1 MFAYTL
7 RRLGFAMVTL
17 WLATLLV
24 FAALLLIPG
33 NPAQAILGIDATPA
47 DLEALE
53 ARLGL
58 DKPPLERYL
67 SWLGGVLRGDLG
79 QSIRYETSISQLIL
93 ARLGITLPI
102 VVASLLLATLIAVPL
117 GILAARRA
125 GSPVDLGISVASLV
139 GIVLPSFWVGLM
151 FIYIFIVWL
160 KLPLPTSFPI
170 GGWENPQRAL
180 LALVLPVLT
189 VALASASFLV
199 RLVRGSVLE
208 VLSQD
213 FIRTARAKGL
223 TERVVLYKHALR
235 NAALPVVTVLGLE
248 FASLLIATVVVE
260 TVFGIPG
267 LGSLSLTAISA
278 RDYPLVQGVVLVIA
292 AFIVLMNLLVDLLY
306 ALLDPRVSYA

>member
-58 DKPPLERYL
+58 DKPPVERYL
-67 SWLGGVLRGDLG
+67 NWLGGVLRGDLG
-79 QSIRYETSISQLIL
+79 QSIRYERPISELIV

-125 GSPVDLGISVASLV
+125 GSPVDLGVSVASLV

>member
-1 MFAYTL
+1 MFAYTV
-7 RRLGFAMVTL
+7 RRLGFALVTL

-79 QSIRYETSISQLIL
+79 QSIRYERPISELIV

-125 GSPVDLGISVASLV
+125 GSPVDLGVSVASLV

>member
-1 MFAYTL
+1 MFAYTV
-7 RRLGFAMVTL
+7 RRLGFALVTL

-79 QSIRYETSISQLIL
+79 QSIRYERPISELIV

-125 GSPVDLGISVASLV
+125 GSPIDLGISVVSLV

-278 RDYPLVQGVVLVIA
+278 RDYPLVQAVVLVIA

-306 ALLDPRVSYA
+306 GLLDPRVSYA

>member
-7 RRLGFAMVTL
+7 RRLGFALVTL

-24 FAALLLIPG
+24 FGALLLIPG
-33 NPAQAILGIDATPA
+33 NPAQAILGIEATPA

-58 DKPPLERYL
+58 DKPPLERYI

-79 QSIRYETSISQLIL
+79 QSIRYERPIAELIV

-102 VVASLLLATLIAVPL
+102 VVASLLLATILAVPL
-117 GILAARRA
+117 GILAARKA
-125 GSPVDLGISVASLV
+125 GSPIDLGVSVASLL

-170 GGWENPQRAL
+170 GGWENPERAL
-180 LALVLPVLT
+180 AALVLPVLT

-223 TERVVLYKHALR
+223 AERVVLYKHALR

-306 ALLDPRVSYA
+306 GLLDPRVSYA

>member
-1 MFAYTL
+1 MLAYTV
-7 RRLGFAMVTL
+7 RRLGLALVTL

-24 FAALLLIPG
+24 FGALLLIPG
-33 NPAQAILGIDATPA
+33 NPAQAILGIEATPA

-58 DKPPLERYL
+58 DKPPLERYI

-79 QSIRYETSISQLIL
+79 QSIRYEQPISELIV

-102 VVASLLLATLIAVPL
+102 VVASLLLATIIAVPL
-117 GILAARRA
+117 GILAARKA
-125 GSPVDLGISVASLV
+125 GSPIDLGVSVASLL

-151 FIYIFIVWL
+151 FIYIFVVWL

-170 GGWENPQRAL
+170 GGWENPERAL
-180 LALVLPVLT
+180 AALVLPVLT

-208 VLSQD
+208 VLSQE

-223 TERVVLYKHALR
+223 AERVVLYKHALR

-306 ALLDPRVSYA
+306 GLLDPRVSYA

>member
-1 MFAYTL
+1 MFAYTV
-7 RRLGFAMVTL
+7 RRLGFALVTL

-33 NPAQAILGIDATPA
+33 NPAQAILGIDATSA

-79 QSIRYETSISQLIL
+79 QSIRYERPISELIV

-125 GSPVDLGISVASLV
+125 GSPVDLGISVVSLV

-278 RDYPLVQGVVLVIA
+278 RDYPLVQAVVLVIA

-306 ALLDPRVSYA
+306 GLLDPRVSYA

>member
-7 RRLGFAMVTL
+7 RRLGLALVTL

-24 FAALLLIPG
+24 FGALLLIPG
-33 NPAQAILGIDATPA
+33 NPAQAILGIEATPA

-58 DKPPLERYL
+58 DKPPLERYI

-79 QSIRYETSISQLIL
+79 QSIRYERPISELIV

-102 VVASLLLATLIAVPL
+102 VVASLLLATILAVPL
-117 GILAARRA
+117 GILAARKA
-125 GSPVDLGISVASLV
+125 GSPIDLGVSVASLL

-170 GGWENPQRAL
+170 GGWENPERAL
-180 LALVLPVLT
+180 AALVLPVLT

-223 TERVVLYKHALR
+223 AERVVLYKHALR

-306 ALLDPRVSYA
+306 GLLDPRVSYA

>member
-1 MFAYTL
+1 MFAYTV

-79 QSIRYETSISQLIL
+79 QSIRYERPISELIV

-125 GSPVDLGISVASLV
+125 GSPIDLGISVVSLV

-180 LALVLPVLT
+180 SALVLPVLT

-278 RDYPLVQGVVLVIA
+278 RDYPLVQAVVLVIA

>member
-1 MFAYTL
+1 MLAYTV
-7 RRLGFAMVTL
+7 RRLGLALVTL

-24 FAALLLIPG
+24 FGALLLIPG
-33 NPAQAILGIDATPA
+33 NPAQAILGIEATPA

-58 DKPPLERYL
+58 DKPPLERYI
-67 SWLGGVLRGDLG
+67 SWLGGILRGDLG
-79 QSIRYETSISQLIL
+79 QSIRYEQPISELIV

-102 VVASLLLATLIAVPL
+102 VVASLLLATILAVPI
-117 GILAARRA
+117 GILAARKA
-125 GSPVDLGISVASLV
+125 GSPIDLGVSVASLL

-151 FIYIFIVWL
+151 FIYIFVVWL

-170 GGWENPQRAL
+170 GGWENPERAL
-180 LALVLPVLT
+180 AALVLPVLT

-208 VLSQD
+208 VLSQE

-223 TERVVLYKHALR
+223 AERVVLYKHALR

-306 ALLDPRVSYA
+306 GLLDPRVSYA

>member
-7 RRLGFAMVTL
+7 RRLGFALVTL

-24 FAALLLIPG
+24 FGALLLIPG
-33 NPAQAILGIDATPA
+33 NPAQAILGIEATPA

-58 DKPPLERYL
+58 DKPPLERYIR
-67 SWLGGVLRGDLG
+67 WLGGVLRGDLG
-79 QSIRYETSISQLIL
+79 QSIRYERPIAELIV

-102 VVASLLLATLIAVPL
+102 VVASLLLATILAVPL
-117 GILAARRA
+117 GILAARKA
-125 GSPVDLGISVASLV
+125 GSPIDLGVSVASLL

-151 FIYIFIVWL
+151 FIYICIVGL
-160 KLPLPTSFPI
+160 KLPLPTSCPI
-170 GGWENPQRAL
+170 GCWVNPERARA
-180 LALVLPVLT
+180 ALVLPVLT

-223 TERVVLYKHALR
+223 AERVVLYKHALR

-306 ALLDPRVSYA
+306 GLLDPRVSYA

>member
-79 QSIRYETSISQLIL
+79 QSIRYERPISELIV

-125 GSPVDLGISVASLV
+125 GSPVDLGVSVASLV

-235 NAALPVVTVLGLE
+235 NAALPVVTALGLE

>member
-1 MFAYTL
+1 MFTYTV
-7 RRLGFAMVTL
+7 RRLGFALVTL

-24 FAALLLIPG
+24 FGALLLIPG

-58 DKPPLERYL
+58 DKPPFERYL
-67 SWLGGVLRGDLG
+67 NWLGGVLRGDLG
-79 QSIRYETSISQLIL
+79 QSIRYETSISQLIV

-125 GSPVDLGISVASLV
+125 GSGVDLGVSMASLV

-170 GGWENPQRAL
+170 GGWENPERAL
-180 LALVLPVLT
+180 AALVLPVLT
-189 VALASASFLV
+189 VGLASASFLV

-213 FIRTARAKGL
+213 YVRTARSKGL
-223 TERVVLYKHALR
+223 SERMVVYKHALR
-235 NAALPVVTVLGLE
+235 NASLPVVTVLGLE
-248 FASLLIATVVVE
+248 FAQLLIATVVVE

-306 ALLDPRVSYA
+306 GLLDPRVSYA

>member
-7 RRLGFAMVTL
+7 RRLAFALVTL

-67 SWLGGVLRGDLG
+67 SWLGGILRGDLG
-79 QSIRYETSISQLIL
+79 QSIRYEQPIAELIL

-102 VVASLLLATLIAVPL
+102 VVASLLLATVIAVPM
-117 GILAARRA
+117 GILAARKA
-125 GSPVDLGISVASLV
+125 GSPIDLGVSAASLL

-180 LALVLPVLT
+180 LALLLPVLT

-223 TERVVLYKHALR
+223 GERVVLYKHALR

-292 AFIVLMNLLVDLLY
+292 AFIVLINLFVDLLY
-306 ALLDPRVSYA
+306 GLLDPRVSYA